1 MTAERYFSTTVRVRY
16 IETDQ
21 MGIAHHS
28 SVLTWMEAARIELCD
43 AVGLPYKALEASGY
57 RLPVLGVGVHYY
69 KPAYFDDRLTLTVSI
84 KPIASVKF
92 TLSYRV
98 SRGVDVIARATSTH
112 AFVDVEGRVLRPP
125 AHFWEAINLLPAN
138 LPKGSL

>member
-28 SVLTWMEAARIELCD
+28 SVLTWMEVARIELCD
-43 AVGLPYKALEASGY
+43 AVGLSYKALEASGY
-57 RLPVLGVGVHYY
+57 RLPVLGVGVHYH
-69 KPAYFDDRLTLTVSI
+69 KPAYFDDRLTLRVSI
-84 KPIASVKF
+84 NPTPSVKF
-92 TLSYRV
+92 TLSYRI
-98 SRGVDVIARATSTH
+98 SRGADVIAKATSTH

-125 AHFWEAINLLPAN
+125 VHFWEAINLLPAN
-138 LPKGSL
+138 LPKSSL